1 MNIPVKVHAVI
12 SDPSIHSDAQIILLK
27 DIQEMEMLPI
37 WVGVTEGKA
46 IRFMLEGIVPPRP
59 LSHDL
64 LTALLRHL
72 NVEMEKAVIN
82 EINDNVYFATLHL
95 TQKGR
100 PPAETPSTGEAAD
113 AGTPDREI
121 TVDLRP
127 SDAIA
132 MALRTGAPIYAS
144 EAVLEK
150 GGGNNLDAWLA
161 NMKPTD
167 FGPYHV

>member
-12 SDPSIHSDAQIILLK
+12 PDPNADSDAQIILLK
-27 DIQEMEMLPI
+27 DLQDREMLPI
-37 WVGVTEGKA
+37 WVGMTEGNA
-46 IRFMLEGIVPPRP
+46 IRFMLEGIIPPRP

-64 LTALLRHL
+64 LHDLLKHL
-72 NVEMEKAVIN
+72 HVEMEKVVITEIN
-82 EINDNVYFATLHL
+82 ENVYFATLHL
-95 TQKGR
+95 TQTR
-100 PPAETPSTGEAAD
+100 PPPSEMTISDTETTS
-113 AGTPDREI
+113 REI
-121 TVDLRP
+121 TMDARP

-132 MALRTGAPIYAS
+132 LALRTGAPIYAA

-150 GGGNNLDAWLA
+150 CGGDHLDAWLK